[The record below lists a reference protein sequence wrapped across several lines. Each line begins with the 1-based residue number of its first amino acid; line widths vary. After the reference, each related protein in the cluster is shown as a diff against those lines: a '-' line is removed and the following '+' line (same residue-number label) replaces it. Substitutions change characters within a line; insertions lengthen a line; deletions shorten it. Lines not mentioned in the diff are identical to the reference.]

1 MRVTFGDSL
10 PLRTSRIRHLVAA
23 VTTALLCLA
32 PVARAQFGAPKS
44 TQVHDASALKP
55 PAGHKVAIIEFY
67 DLQCP
72 LCARTNPSLISAA
85 NQYKIPW
92 IRHDLLIPGHPWSR
106 QAAVNARFFDSK
118 SAKLGN
124 DYRDYIFANQNSIET
139 PPQLQQFTQRFA
151 DTYKVPFPFAVDP
164 TGKFAAEIQAD
175 AELGRRVGV
184 DHTPTIF
191 IVASG
196 GHAPP
201 YTEVLNPN
209 NLFQTIDQVLAEVNR

>member
-1 MRVTFGDSL
+1 MRVNFGDSSPIRL
-10 PLRTSRIRHLVAA
+10 SRVPHLLTV
-23 VTTALLCLA
+23 VTAALLFLPIA
-32 PVARAQFGAPKS
+32 HAQFGAPKS
-44 TQVHDASALKP
+44 TQVHDASLLKP
-55 PAGHKVAIIEFY
+55 PSGHRVAIIEFY

-151 DTYKVPFPFAVDP
+151 DTCKVPLPFAVDP
-164 TGKFAAEIQAD
+164 TGRFAAEIQAD
-175 AELGRRVGV
+175 VELGRRIGV

-201 YTEVLNPN
+201 YTEVVNPN
-209 NLFQTIDQVLAEVNR
+209 NLFQTIDQVVAEVNR